1 MPLISIVIP
10 CYFNEENIPVTF
22 NELIQNE
29 KFFDDDIAFEYILV
43 DDGSQDGT
51 YLELEKIYN
60 SYANKVKIIKL
71 SRNFGSYNAF
81 LAGLNHATGDCH
93 VLLTADLQD
102 PPDLIPKMLN
112 YWKQGFKIVIANRE
126 DREEPIIQKIISGI
140 YHKLIKKY
148 GINKIP
154 SGGFD
159 LVLFDRVLRDHLVQ
173 INEKNTNQVYL
184 LTWLGFDY
192 VNIPYVRKKREI
204 GKSKWTTSKKI
215 KLFIDSFVS
224 FSYLPLRTIT
234 IIGILLGLTGL
245 GYAFFILINKIIG
258 NVPVQGWATN
268 MIVLLI
274 VSSFIL
280 L

>member
-1 MPLISIVIP
+1 M
-10 CYFNEENIPVTF
+10 
-22 NELIQNE
+22 
-29 KFFDDDIAFEYILV
+29 
-43 DDGSQDGT
+43 
-51 YLELEKIYN
+51 
-60 SYANKVKIIKL
+60 
-71 SRNFGSYNAF
+71 
-81 LAGLNHATGDCH
+81 
-93 VLLTADLQD
+93 LTADLQD

-274 VSSFIL
+274 VSSFQMIALGIIGEYLWRTIDASRNRPNFVVDKIL
-280 L
+280 AKNDE